1 MTSSD
6 PGSEKK
12 YTMTEERDV
21 MIPMRDGVKVAVD
34 IFRPDDGGKFPAL
47 LAMSPYS
54 KGIQSLPIAIQPDR
68 SPIHHTPME
77 AGNPVY
83 FTEHGYVHI
92 IADVRGTGQSEG
104 EYLGWMSKQ
113 EAEDGHD
120 IIEWAAEQPWCDSN
134 VGMVGISY
142 FGTIQLPV
150 AAEQPPHLK
159 AIMPWNAP
167 ADFYRESTHHG
178 GILQSF
184 FYYLYVQRICAD
196 RSTSVTVKENSP
208 EDLKRLIT
216 ELKADP
222 DIHINPEIFTYID
235 SPGKAPN
242 YFDILAHPMDGPYY
256 WERSPRT
263 MYDRIKIPSWCRS
276 GWWAYAH
283 MHLVGAF
290 HNYNGID
297 APKKLEIDA
306 PVVEKR
312 PLPDEYCEEVLRW
325 YDYWLKGIDTGIM
338 DEPPIRLFV
347 NGSEEWRHEEEW
359 PLART
364 EWSKLYLRRW
374 EKLSWEPE
382 EVDGK
387 PDAFV
392 QQPPD
397 EVLDSNTIQYTTDE
411 LKEDMEITG
420 PAAIYLYASIDTE
433 DTNWIVSLRD
443 LRPDGRQTELTK
455 GFLKAS
461 HRAVDEAKS
470 RPYEPFHPHLEAE
483 PVEPGKIYEYAILLA
498 PLSNVFKTG
507 HRIKIVISSMDHARS
522 RDYELAPESLGRT
535 HAPWHLCSS
544 MTTLHKVFHDEEN
557 PSHLLLPVIPAA
569 AQTET

>member
-1 MTSSD
+1 MSASH

-12 YTMTEERDV
+12 YKMIEERDV
-21 MIPMRDGVKVAVD
+21 MVPMRDGVKIAVD
-34 IFRPDDGGKFPAL
+34 IFRPDDSDKFPAL

-54 KGIQSLPIAIQPDR
+54 KGIQSMPLAIQPDR
-68 SPIHHTPME
+68 SSIHHTPTE

-83 FTEHGYVHI
+83 FAEHGYIHI
-92 IADVRGTGQSEG
+92 IADVRGMGQSEG
-104 EYLGWMSKQ
+104 EYLGWVSPQ
-113 EAEDGHD
+113 EAQDGYD
-120 IIEWAAEQPWCDSN
+120 LIEWIAEQPWCDSQ

-142 FGTIQLPV
+142 FGTVQLLV
-150 AAEQPPHLK
+150 AAQQPPHLK
-159 AIMPWNAP
+159 GIMPWNAP

-196 RSTSVTVKENSP
+196 NSTSVVVKENSK
-208 EDLKRLIT
+208 EELKRIVA

-222 DIHINPEIFTYID
+222 EIQINPEIFTYVD

-242 YFDILAHPMDGPYY
+242 YFDILANPHDGPYY

-263 MYDRIKIPSWCRS
+263 MYDKIKVPTWARS

-297 APKKLEIDA
+297 VPKKLEIDA
-306 PVVEKR
+306 PIVEKR
-312 PLPDEYCEEVLRW
+312 PLPDDYCEEVLRW

-338 DEPPIRLFV
+338 DEPPIRFFV
-347 NGSEEWRHEEEW
+347 NGTEEWRYEEEW

-374 EKLSWEPE
+374 EELSWEPE
-382 EVDGK
+382 DVNGK

-397 EVLDSNTIQYTTDE
+397 EVLDSNVLKYETDVF
-411 LKEDMEITG
+411 KEDVEITG
-420 PAAIYLYASIDTE
+420 PASITLYASIDQP
-433 DTNWIVSLRD
+433 DTHWIVSLRD
-443 LRPDGRQTELTK
+443 VYPDGSQQELTK

-461 HRAVDEAKS
+461 HRAVDEEKS
-470 RPYEPFHPHLEAE
+470 KPYEPFHPHLEE
-483 PVEPGKIYEYAILLA
+483 VPVKPNEICEYAISLA
-498 PLSNVFKTG
+498 PLSNIFQAG
-507 HRIKIVISSMDHARS
+507 HKIRIVISSLDHARS

-535 HAPWHLCSS
+535 HAPWHISCAD
-544 MTTLHKVFHDEEN
+544 TVLHKIYHDEEH
-557 PSHLLLPVIPAA
+557 PSHLLLPIIPAK
-569 AQTET
+569 QN